1 MRTPTFLQR
10 ARALTTLGAL
20 LLLAAC
26 SKDKPAPTPASNWQ
40 VDGQPLQSEKITV
53 EVGTPT
59 YNANT
64 ITISIWQDISTAT
77 STGSAVALTLR
88 VPNRVGSYSLPGTST
103 DVDAGYADYVTP
115 GQGSNLYEATSGT
128 ITISALTSNFVAGTF
143 FFTGAELFN
152 AKHTKLITG
161 GQFSKSF

>member
-1 MRTPTFLQR
+1 MPTLLQR
-10 ARALTTLGAL
+10 AHTLTVLGAL

-26 SKDKPAPTPASNWQ
+26 SKDKSTPTPVSSWQ
-40 VDGQPLQSEKITV
+40 VDGQLLQAEKITV

-88 VPNRVGSYSLPGTST
+88 VPNRVGTYSLPGTNT
-103 DVDAGYADYVTP
+103 DVNAGYSDYVTP
-115 GQGSNLYEATSGT
+115 GQGSNLYEATSGS
-128 ITISALTSNFVAGTF
+128 ITISALTSNSVAGTF
-143 FFTGAELFN
+143 SFVGAELFN
-152 AKHTKLITG
+152 KQHTKRITD